1 MLSYILPFLKSKLAA
16 FGAVIVIVL
25 VLVIGGPMI
34 FGHRWRNWFYLAA
47 ALIVIVFL
55 IYLAV
60 KAWRAKRKAR
70 LLEGFLKKQ
79 AEDQVISSRADVK
92 DELGA
97 IKNKLD
103 KAIAILKR
111 SRLAKA
117 RGGAEALY
125 VLPWYMI
132 IGPSAAGKSTALR
145 NSGLNFPPID
155 TDSADPGRVKGLG
168 GTRNCDWW
176 FTNEGIIL
184 DTAGR
189 YTISSQ
195 GAEDREEW
203 TKFLLMLKKARAR
216 APINGLLLAIS
227 MEDILKK
234 SEDERVEMA
243 KALRAR
249 IDELIV
255 KLEILFPIYVIFT
268 KCDLIAGF
276 SEFFGDYNRD
286 WRDQVWGYTRKHEP
300 SKTPL
305 HQEFAAECARLTA
318 VLDQRRLRQ
327 LATEVRPINKRA
339 TYLFPLEFE
348 AATQRLAPFIET
360 LFAPNPYQQNPM
372 VRGFYFTSGTQEGAP
387 IAQVMAAMR
396 RDYGLSSAPAT
407 PPAPAEPKAYF
418 IRDVFQEIILPD
430 ESVVLP
436 TTAAE
441 KRRRVGRFAF
451 FGAAAALIILGF
463 SVFLSTYLRNRST
476 AEYLA
481 AIAGHA
487 MAVTSASSGYSV
499 DALDSLEVLRATLE
513 RMEQGPGF
521 FRRWGLYFGDIPIDA
536 ARQAYF
542 KRYHDLFLVPS
553 SKKLEN
559 RLRESRNFVTEEE
572 SDRYFQSASSYLM
585 MTAHKDSVRLDIG
598 SLLRECD
605 TLWRSTVPVEDQGRF
620 EHLLDVQTRYYRTH
634 RTNADLRWMRA
645 QADGAT
651 LADIKQAMANYWT
664 VGRLYRIVVDDASAA
679 LGNPYTMLD
688 AAPGSVRVQGGEVAR
703 AFTVDGWE
711 KHVEQRIEKMPDEI
725 AADPEL
731 TRVFGRMDGSKLKEE
746 LTSRY
751 AAEYRNVW
759 RVFIET
765 ARLVPISDLTEAT
778 TAIDELA
785 QPTSPML
792 GVLKAAYAN
801 SKIDIGGRHENELR
815 AEFEPLGKFL
825 GEIETDGAGETGAA
839 SYLKLMSE
847 VPKLTG
853 KAAEVLQSDARCAI
867 QVKQLNTAIDERRRA
882 IGRLIAGSNLARAC
896 ASWLSR
902 PLDAARSAA
911 GGEACACLN
920 RLWEPYYKKFQTT
933 FEHAYPFN
941 RSAEN
946 EAPRSEVAG
955 FFGST
960 GGIFA
965 FDESEGAP
973 ARAEGIGMSGDYMA
987 ALSVAEQLRAA
998 IPGGQLSV
1006 AFTVTASSRNL
1017 TGLRMV
1023 RFEYGSSR
1031 FDYAMGQDESRNFKW
1046 PSPGTDLQASLSI
1059 EPINQGLYASPKR
1072 YVGDW
1077 ALMRLFDEA
1086 TPSGSTMN
1094 WSFPASGQT
1103 LTVRFDLSGSG
1114 AEFIRSGHF
1123 SRFRCPVR
1131 ACP

>member
-1 MLSYILPFLKSKLAA
+1 MSLLLSFLKSRLAA

-34 FGHRWRNWFYLAA
+34 FGYRWRLWFYLAA
-47 ALIVIVFL
+47 ALVVIGFL
-55 IYLAV
+55 IYLGV
-60 KAWRAKRKAR
+60 KAWQAKRKAR

-79 AEDQVISSRADVK
+79 AEDQVISSRPDVK

-111 SRLAKA
+111 SRLAKS

-203 TKFLLMLKKARAR
+203 TKFLLMLKKARPR
-216 APINGLLLAIS
+216 APINGLLLAVS
-227 MEDILKK
+227 MDDILRK

-243 KALRAR
+243 KTLRAR

-255 KLEILFPIYVIFT
+255 KLEILFPIYVIIT
-268 KCDLIAGF
+268 KCDLVAGF
-276 SEFFGDYNRD
+276 GEFFGDYNRD
-286 WRDQVWGYTRKHEP
+286 WREQVWGYTRKYEP

-305 HQEFAAECARLTA
+305 HQEFAVECSRLTS

-327 LATEVRPINKRA
+327 LATEVRPVNKRA

-348 AATQRLAPFIET
+348 AATQRLVPFVET
-360 LFAPNPYQQNPM
+360 LFAPNPYQQNPL
-372 VRGFYFTSGTQEGAP
+372 VRGFYFTSGTQEGTP

-396 RDYGLSSAPAT
+396 RDYGLASAPTPSSAPT
-407 PPAPAEPKAYF
+407 EPKAFF

-430 ESVVLP
+430 ESTVLP

-441 KRRRVGRFAF
+441 KRRRIGRLAF
-451 FGAAAALIILGF
+451 FVAAAALMVLGF
-463 SVFLSTYLRNRST
+463 TVFLNTYLRNRGT

-481 AIAGHA
+481 SIAGHA
-487 MAVTSASSGYSV
+487 MAVTSVSSGFSV

-521 FRRWGLYFGDIPIDA
+521 FRRWGLYYGDIPIEA

-542 KRYHDLFLVPS
+542 KRFHDLFLVPS
-553 SKKLEN
+553 TKKLEGS
-559 RLRESRNFVTEEE
+559 LRQSRSFTTEEE
-572 SDRYFQSASSYLM
+572 SDQYFQSASAYLM
-585 MTAHKDSVRLDIG
+585 MTAHKDSVRHDLG
-598 SLLRECD
+598 ALLTESD
-605 TLWRSTVPVEDQGRF
+605 TLWRSSVPVEDQGRF
-620 EHLLDVQTRYYRTH
+620 EHLLNEQTRYYWSH
-634 RTNADLRWMRA
+634 RPNTQIRWMRA
-645 QADGAT
+645 QADAST

-664 VGRLYRIVVDDASAA
+664 VGRLYRIVVNDASAA
-679 LGNPYTMLD
+679 LGNAYTLLD
-688 AAPGSVRVQGGEVAR
+688 AAPGSVRVQGGQIAR
-703 AFTVDGWE
+703 AFTRDGWE
-711 KHVEQRIEKMPDEI
+711 KHVEMRIDNMPDEI
-725 AADPEL
+725 AADPAL
-731 TRVFGRMDGSKLKEE
+731 KQAFGRMDANKITEE

-751 AAEYRNVW
+751 AAEYRNAW
-759 RVFIET
+759 RIFLET
-765 ARLVPISDLTEAT
+765 ARLVPVADLTEAT
-778 TAIDELA
+778 SALDELA
-785 QPTSPML
+785 QPTSPMI

-801 SKIDIGGRHENELR
+801 SKINIGGRYEDEIR
-815 AEFEPLGKFL
+815 SEFDPVGRFL
-825 GEIETDGAGETGAA
+825 GEIETDGSGETGAA
-839 SYLKLMSE
+839 TYIKLMAD

-853 KAAEVLQSDARCAI
+853 KAAEGLQSAAQCAF
-867 QVKQLNTAIDERRRA
+867 QVKKLNTEIEDRRRM
-882 IGRLIAGSNLARAC
+882 IGRLIAGSNLARAG
-896 ASWLSR
+896 ATWLAR

-920 RLWEPYYKKFQTT
+920 RMWEPYYKKFQTT
-933 FEHAYPFN
+933 FEQAYPFN

-973 ARAEGIGMSGDYMA
+973 ARAEGISMSGDYMQ
-987 ALSVAEQLRAA
+987 ALSIAEQLRAA
-998 IPGGQLSV
+998 MPGGHLSV

-1046 PSPGTDLQASLSI
+1046 PSPGADQASLSV
-1059 EPINQGLYASPKR
+1059 EPINQGLYATPKR
-1072 YVGDW
+1072 FVGDW

-1086 TPSGSTMN
+1086 TPSGSTVSWN
-1094 WSFPASGQT
+1094 FPASGQT
-1103 LTVRFDLSGSG
+1103 LVVRFDLSGSG
-1114 AEFIRSGHF
+1114 AEFVRSGHF
-1123 SRFRCPVR
+1123 SRFRCPSR

>member
-1 MLSYILPFLKSKLAA
+1 MSLLLSFLKSKAAA

-25 VLVIGGPMI
+25 VLVVGGPMV
-34 FGHRWRNWFYLAA
+34 FGARWRFWFYLAA
-47 ALIVIVFL
+47 IVVVVVFL
-55 IYLAV
+55 IYLAI
-60 KAWRAKRKAR
+60 KAWQAKRKAR

-79 AEDQVISSRADVK
+79 AEDQVISSRPDVK

-97 IKNKLD
+97 IKEKLD

-111 SRLAKA
+111 SKMAKA

-203 TKFLLMLKKARAR
+203 TKFLLMLKKARSR

-227 MEDILKK
+227 MDDMLRK

-276 SEFFGDYNRD
+276 GEYFGDYNRD
-286 WRDQVWGYTRKHEP
+286 WRDQVWGYTRKYEL

-305 HQEFAAECARLTA
+305 HQEFATECARLKA

-327 LATEVRPINKRA
+327 LATEVRPANKRA

-348 AATQRLAPFIET
+348 AATQRLVPFVET

-372 VRGFYFTSGTQEGAP
+372 VRGFYFTSGTQEGTP
-387 IAQVMAAMR
+387 VAQLMAAMR
-396 RDYGLSSAPAT
+396 RDYGLVAPPST
-407 PPAPAEPKAYF
+407 PTAPSEPKAYF

-430 ESVVLP
+430 ESTVLP

-441 KRRRVGRFAF
+441 KRRRIGRLTFI
-451 FGAAAALIILGF
+451 GVAALGLVL
-463 SVFLSTYLRNRST
+463 SSVVFLNTYLRNRGT

-481 AIAGHA
+481 SVAGHA
-487 MAVTSASSGYSV
+487 MAVTSASRGYSL
-499 DALDSLEVLRATLE
+499 DALDSLEVLRSTLE
-513 RMEQGPGF
+513 RMEQGPGV
-521 FRRWGLYFGDIPIDA
+521 FRRWGLYFGDIPLDA

-542 KRYHDLFLVPS
+542 KRYHDLFLEPS
-553 SKKLEN
+553 TDKLEG
-559 RLRESRNFVTEEE
+559 RLRQLRNFTTDEE
-572 SDRYFQSASSYLM
+572 SDLYFQSASAYLM
-585 MTAHKDSVRLDIG
+585 MTAHKDSVRHDLG
-598 SLLRECD
+598 ALLTESD
-605 TLWRSTVPVEDQGRF
+605 TLWRSTVPSEEQGRF
-620 EHLLDVQTRYYRTH
+620 EHLLAVQTRYYWTH
-634 RTNADLRWMRA
+634 RANTELRWTRA
-645 QADGAT
+645 QADAAT
-651 LADIKQAMANYWT
+651 LADIKEAMANYWT
-664 VGRLYRIVVDDASAA
+664 VGRLYRIVVNDASAA
-679 LGNPYTMLD
+679 MGSAYTLLD
-688 AAPGSVRVQGGEVAR
+688 AAPGSVRVQGGQIPR
-703 AFTVDGWE
+703 AFTSDGWE
-711 KHVEQRIEKMPDEI
+711 KHVEKRIDNMPAEI
-725 AADPEL
+725 AADPAL
-731 TRVFGRMDGSKLKEE
+731 NAAFGRMEASKIKEE

-751 AAEYRNVW
+751 AAEFRNSW
-759 RVFIET
+759 RVFLEN
-765 ARLVPISDLTEAT
+765 ARLVPVADLTEAT
-778 TAIDELA
+778 GALDELA
-785 QPTSPML
+785 QPTSPMIGL
-792 GVLKAAYAN
+792 LKAAFAN
-801 SKIDIGGRHENELR
+801 SKIGIGGRYEDEIR
-815 AEFEPLGKFL
+815 AEFDPVGRFL
-825 GEIETDGAGETGAA
+825 GEIETDGGSETGAA
-839 SYLKLMSE
+839 TYLKLMAD

-853 KAAEVLQSDARCAI
+853 KAAEGLQSDARCAI
-867 QVKQLNTAIDERRRA
+867 QVKKLNTEIEDRRRM
-882 IGRLIAGSNLARAC
+882 IGRLIAGSNLARSAQT
-896 ASWLSR
+896 WLAR
-902 PLDAARSAA
+902 PLDAARLAA

-920 RLWEPYYKKFQTT
+920 RLWEPYFKKFQTT
-933 FEHAYPFN
+933 FEQAYPFN

-946 EAPRSEVAG
+946 EAPRAEVAG
-955 FFGST
+955 FFSST
-960 GGIFA
+960 GGIFS
-965 FDESEGAP
+965 FDEFEGAP
-973 ARAEGIGMSGDYMA
+973 ARAEGISMSGEYMH
-987 ALSVAEQLRAA
+987 ALSIAEQLRAA
-998 IPGGQLSV
+998 MPGGHLSV

-1046 PSPGTDLQASLSI
+1046 PTPGADQASLSI
-1059 EPINQGLYASPKR
+1059 EPINQGLYANPKR
-1072 YVGDW
+1072 YVGEW
-1077 ALMRLFDEA
+1077 ALMRLFDDA
-1086 TPSGSTMN
+1086 TPSGSTVSWN
-1094 WSFPASGQT
+1094 FPASGQT
-1103 LTVRFDLSGSG
+1103 LIVRFDLSGSG
-1114 AEFIRSGHF
+1114 AEFVRSGHF